1 LYFKPSYS
9 IFAKYPNPTFFCWA
23 DKSDLV
29 RAVDQADQTKDSII
43 RRVRATHS
51 QLLKT
56 SSYFSGSR
64 KGSSMVRRM
73 RSPHQGHSTPRSSS
87 SSAFSSATSAAAMVG
102 CVEPL
107 AAGADCCEMLNLFM
121 TALVMPKG
129 VFEVIFCFFWRE
141 KRKEGQ
147 VFID

>member
-1 LYFKPSYS
+1 M
-9 IFAKYPNPTFFCWA
+9 
-23 DKSDLV
+23 SDLV
-29 RAVDQADQTKDSII
+29 RAADQTDQTKDSII
-43 RRVRATHS
+43 RRVCATHS

-87 SSAFSSATSAAAMVG
+87 SSAFNSATSAAAMVG

-107 AAGADCCEMLNLFM
+107 AAGTDCCEMLNLFM
-121 TALVMPKG
+121 TALVMPKE
-129 VFEVIFCFFWRE
+129 VFEVIFFFFEE
-141 KRKEGQ
+141 KKERKAKF
-147 VFID
+147 FID